1 MLTSLFLQVNTYLQ
15 AALHNLKT
23 VRTDLTVAERDRDRY
38 LESSTANFERFR
50 QVEREL
56 AEEKER
62 VRTLEA
68 ELERTHA
75 EAIAEYKAS
84 QEFDDLLAAEYDAS
98 FPDTFKACWETII
111 GELGSQIE
119 GVTLERF
126 PVPPVPGKTP
136 SSPVDLDEAALG
148 DSHPN
153 ATQDEDAQDGVESPM
168 AEDAEAKDV
177 EEEDEEVP
185 EKPAEAKEGDDIFD
199 DGLP

>member
-1 MLTSLFLQVNTYLQ
+1 MLTSFFLQVNTYLQ
-15 AALHNLKT
+15 AALHNLRT

-68 ELERTHA
+68 ELERTCA

-168 AEDAEAKDV
+168 AEDAETKDV

-185 EKPAEAKEGDDIFD
+185 EKAAEAKEGDDIFD